1 MQTKRTS
8 PKTETLVLT
17 AILTA
22 IVGVL
27 SYFGGFIKIGGL
39 ASISLTLIPVVM
51 GGALLGP
58 RTGAWLGLVSGAVFF
73 LTPDAAFWFNLSAF
87 GTVLVV
93 LLKGA
98 LAGLAAALVF
108 RLFERKNPYLAVI
121 AAAAVCPVVNTGI
134 FLLGC
139 IVFFFDAVVSM
150 ANAADAS
157 VFFYLITVF
166 VGLNFVF
173 ELALNLI
180 LSPALLRIV
189 EIGKRSFGRK

>member
-1 MQTKRTS
+1 M
-8 PKTETLVLT
+8 
-17 AILTA
+17 
-22 IVGVL
+22 
-27 SYFGGFIKIGGL
+27 
-39 ASISLTLIPVVM
+39 
-51 GGALLGP
+51 
-58 RTGAWLGLVSGAVFF
+58 
-73 LTPDAAFWFNLSAF
+73 
-87 GTVLVV
+87 LVV

-139 IVFFFDAVVSM
+139 IVFFFDAVGSM
-150 ANAADAS
+150 ANAADAL
-157 VFFYLITVF
+157 VFVYLITVF
-166 VGLNFVF
+166 VGRNFVF

-189 EIGKRSFGRK
+189 EIGKKSFGRK